1 LPANRRPSAA
11 WSIRVLSNL
20 ERCQRKAAECD
31 EFARR
36 MRDPAARQ
44 IFERAAG
51 RWRRMADDSEDRLP
65 RLVRLL
71 APRLATDYGG
81 IS

>member
-1 LPANRRPSAA
+1 M
-11 WSIRVLSNL
+11 LSNL

-36 MRDPAARQ
+36 VRDPAARQ

-51 RWRRMADDSEDRLP
+51 RWRRMADDSEEERLP
-65 RLVRLL
+65 RLIRLL
-71 APRLATDYGG
+71 APRLATEDER
-81 IS
+81 

>member
-1 LPANRRPSAA
+1 MPSD
-11 WSIRVLSNL
+11 L

-36 MRDPAARQ
+36 VRDPAARL

-51 RWRRMADDSEDRLP
+51 RWRRMADDGEERLP
-65 RLVRLL
+65 HLIRLL
-71 APRLATDYGG
+71 APPLVAEDEW
-81 IS
+81 